1 MEAPDFWDDAEKASA
16 DMKELKDLKSIV
28 ERADALSMAYDDIM
42 TLIEMGNE
50 EADESLVPEV
60 ENEFVQFQRNLKIYE
75 LQRCLP
81 VSMMPRMR
89 FLPCM
94 QEPVAQRAAIGQVCC
109 AVCMRNGQT
118 NAALP

>member
-50 EADESLVPEV
+50 EADVYKRQIRLVCRKASR
-60 ENEFVQFQRNLKIYE
+60 FST
-75 LQRCLP
+75 RC
-81 VSMMPRMR
+81 
-89 FLPCM
+89 
-94 QEPVAQRAAIGQVCC
+94 
-109 AVCMRNGQT
+109 
-118 NAALP
+118 

>member
-42 TLIEMGNE
+42 TLIEMG
-50 EADESLVPEV
+50 
-60 ENEFVQFQRNLKIYE
+60 KIYE

-94 QEPVAQRAAIGQVCC
+94 QEPVVQRAAIGQVCC

-118 NAALP
+118 SVALA

>member
-60 ENEFVQFQRNLKIYE
+60 EMSLCNSRRNLKIYE
-75 LQRCLP
+75 LQQCLP

-94 QEPVAQRAAIGQVCC
+94 QSRWHRELRLGKYVVPYV
-109 AVCMRNGQT
+109 
-118 NAALP
+118 

>member
-50 EADESLVPEV
+50 EAPWPTIPGKGWWT
-60 ENEFVQFQRNLKIYE
+60 FLKD
-75 LQRCLP
+75 RKTWKT
-81 VSMMPRMR
+81 R
-89 FLPCM
+89 
-94 QEPVAQRAAIGQVCC
+94 
-109 AVCMRNGQT
+109 
-118 NAALP
+118 